1 MVCGKED
8 VMLIQFNQHI
18 LLLNTAVMNFSGNG
32 HSRWPLLLV
41 LLPEMKKSYGDKESL
56 KPQMHI
62 IHF

>member
-1 MVCGKED
+1 MCGKED

-41 LLPEMKKSYGDKESL
+41 LLLELIKSYGDKESL
-56 KPQMHI
+56 KPQMLI

>member
-1 MVCGKED
+1 
-8 VMLIQFNQHI
+8 MLIQFNQHI